1 MDRRSCPFNPGDR
14 VWGYGRDSGGIEQQ
28 ESVASQRRAIEKY
41 CRQHNL
47 VLVHF
52 FADEA
57 RIGSTTVGRDGL
69 EDLLYM
75 ARREP
80 RPVDGAI
87 FWSFSRMARDQL
99 DSQFCKIDLRRR
111 GYVLYSMTDD
121 IPEGEF
127 APVVEALIDW
137 KNERFLKDLSQDVKR
152 GLHDLATDGYA
163 PGGFPPRGY
172 LAEKVQIGVKRDG
185 QPRIVS
191 QWVVDPALAPRVKQA
206 FEMRVAGASYKEIHE
221 ATQVMGTYGS
231 YVTMFRNRTY
241 LGIRKC
247 GEMEVEDAHDP
258 LISQDLW
265 DAVQATLRKRPEKGE
280 SWPEGKQH
288 PMRASSSYL
297 LSGLAVCSVCGAAM
311 VSGEDNVSGSRK
323 SPWPFYLC
331 GRKKREGWHACS
343 SGKIGARGP
352 EEALL
357 QLVTRRILTTDFVS
371 SLVAEVNARMVRDAP
386 SVQGQIE
393 ATEQQLAEIDQAIA
407 NLLDLAER
415 FGASSAGPRVAER
428 EAERAQLQARVRRL
442 QLQQEAR
449 KLAIPAETVHD
460 TVAKMRKDLAEGDT
474 STKRD
479 ILSKVVVE
487 VAMGP
492 TAADLSYTFPLHE
505 VTGMYKSP
513 PWGHIELSID
523 RFLYEGT
530 GL

>member
-1 MDRRSCPFNPGDR
+1 MATRSCPFNPGDH

-57 RIGSTTVGRDGL
+57 RVGSSTVGRDGL

-121 IPEGEF
+121 IPDGEF

-152 GLHDLATDGYA
+152 GLHDLAADGYA

-191 QWVVDPALAPRVKQA
+191 QWVVDPELGPRVRQA
-206 FEMRVAGASYKEIHE
+206 FEMRAAGASYKQIHE
-221 ATQVMGTYGS
+221 ATQAMGTYGS

-247 GEMEVEDAHDP
+247 GEMEVEDAHEP
-258 LISQDLW
+258 LISRELW

-280 SWPEGKQH
+280 QWPKGKQH
-288 PMRASSSYL
+288 PMRANSPYL
-297 LSGLAVCSVCGAAM
+297 LSGLASCAVCGAAM
-311 VSGEDNVSGSRK
+311 VSGEDNVSGKRK

-331 GRKKREGWHACS
+331 GRKKREGWHSCS

-357 QLVTRRILTTDFVS
+357 QLVTRRILTADFVS
-371 SLVAEVNARMVRDAP
+371 SLVTEVNARMVQDSP
-386 SVQGQIE
+386 SVQGQIDE
-393 ATEQQLAEIDQAIA
+393 TEQQLAEIEQAIG

-415 FGASSAGPRVAER
+415 FGATSAGPRIAER

-442 QLQQEAR
+442 ELQQEA
-449 KLAIPAETVHD
+449 KELTIPPETIQS
-460 TVAKMRKDLAEGDT
+460 TLTAMRKDLAEGDLPA
-474 STKRD
+474 KRD
-479 ILSKVVVE
+479 LLSKVVAKIV
-487 VAMGP
+487 MGP
-492 TAADLSYTFPLHE
+492 TSAELSYTFPLHE
-505 VTGMYKSP
+505 VTGMYTAP
-513 PWGHIELSID
+513 PWGH
-523 RFLYEGT
+523 FT
-530 GL
+530 